1 MAQSN
6 YILNFEGMSTY
17 NDNKALIKS
26 TGEVYRVK
34 NMYAKYSVEVTL
46 NFGDDSLMEIMKSYK
61 SEIIFKS
68 DDIPDILKNNDFS
81 ISNYDKKEGCNQ
93 NVFYLLED
101 GNSYNECD
109 LIVGADNIRESKLN
123 NLLDNGVQ

>member
-6 YILNFEGMSTY
+6 YILNFENMNTY

-34 NMYAKYSVEVTL
+34 NKYAKYTVEVTL
-46 NFGDDSLMEIMKSYK
+46 NFGDDSLMEIMNSYK
-61 SEIIFKS
+61 SEINL
-68 DDIPDILKNNDFS
+68 DTNNIPDILKNNDFT
-81 ISNYDKKEGCNQ
+81 ISDYKIKEDCNQ

-101 GNSYNECD
+101 GKSYNECD
-109 LIVGADNIRESKLN
+109 LIVGSDNIRDSKLKDLLN
-123 NLLDNGVQ
+123 NGIQ